1 VRAVVRES
9 SNTDDLR
16 ATGCEIA
23 VADLHDAAAV
33 RKAIEGARGVQVIC
47 PVSSRA
53 KDAASD
59 MANIIDGIATA
70 LSETR
75 PETVLAISDYGA
87 HVESGT
93 GKSFPTISAPDLGVI
108 SAELWLKSRTSP
120 APRVV
125 HAEGPRRYNAL
136 EVAATLGKVSGR
148 QITAREL
155 PQSEW
160 IPTLTRA
167 GLSQSYAA
175 LVFELYVAHNAGRI
189 DVEPGGE
196 VCYGA
201 TELGEVFTSLVG
213 R

>member
-23 VADLHDAAAV
+23 VADFRDAAAV

-75 PETVLAISDYGA
+75 PWAKYRDARSPLASCPSR
-87 HVESGT
+87 SG
-93 GKSFPTISAPDLGVI
+93 FPL
-108 SAELWLKSRTSP
+108 
-120 APRVV
+120 
-125 HAEGPRRYNAL
+125 
-136 EVAATLGKVSGR
+136 
-148 QITAREL
+148 
-155 PQSEW
+155 
-160 IPTLTRA
+160 
-167 GLSQSYAA
+167 
-175 LVFELYVAHNAGRI
+175 
-189 DVEPGGE
+189 
-196 VCYGA
+196 
-201 TELGEVFTSLVG
+201 
-213 R
+213 